1 MEEDMI
7 TITTNQEVEDFTR
20 GCCFFATGGGGDPL
34 FGQEMLREALGAG
47 KEIRIIDVNEFSPD
61 AWTISPYLMGPAPGP
76 ESEAVEQA
84 RKDYGL
90 TQEVVSN
97 MPAAAA
103 QLLLEQEHIKL
114 SAVIPLELG
123 AAATSSA
130 VATAAWL
137 GVPTIDGDYA
147 GRALP
152 EIAQIIPAIN
162 NVGLLPIASCDR
174 YGNQV
179 IIKKTT
185 GLQMTERL
193 GKVIATASLGL
204 VGQATLLKRLKEMK
218 SFMLSNTLSKALS
231 VGSGLREARAAKDRA
246 LLSVIELTQAK
257 LVFMGKVIERKA
269 QVQDG
274 YYVGHVNIDGVDEF
288 KNTQFRMW
296 VKNEIILSWLND
308 EACIACPDLITMID
322 ESTFDPVIIGKLN
335 EGTNVRVFGIP
346 APESLR
352 SPAAIQMLGPRHF
365 GFDFKAKR
373 LSEM

>member
-7 TITTNQEVEDFTR
+7 AITTNQQVEDFTR

-34 FGQEMLREALGAG
+34 FGQEMLREALDAG
-47 KEIRIIDVNEFSPD
+47 KEIRIIDVKEFSLD
-61 AWTISPYLMGPAPGP
+61 AWTICPYLMGPAPGP
-76 ESEAVEQA
+76 ESEEVKQA

-103 QLLLEQEHIKL
+103 QLLLEQEHINL

-152 EIAQIIPAIN
+152 EVAQILPAIN
-162 NVGLLPIASCDR
+162 NVNLLPIASCDR

-179 IIKKTT
+179 MIKNTT

-193 GKVIATASLGL
+193 GKMIATASLGL
-204 VGQATLLKRLKEMK
+204 VGQATLLKQLKEVK

-231 VGSGLREARAAKDRA
+231 VGSVLRKAKAAKDRA
-246 LLSVIELTQAK
+246 LQSVIELTQAR
-257 LVFMGKVIERKA
+257 LVFMGTVTERKA
-269 QVQDG
+269 EVQDG
-274 YYVGHVNIDGVDEF
+274 YYIGHVNIDGVDHF
-288 KNTQFRMW
+288 KNTQFKIW
-296 VKNEIILSWLND
+296 VKNEMIVSWIND
-308 EACIACPDLITMID
+308 EPCIACPDLITMID
-322 ESTFDPVIIGKLN
+322 HSTFEPVIIGKLN
-335 EGTNVRVFGIP
+335 EGTNVIVFGIP
-346 APESLR
+346 APESFR
-352 SPAAIQMLGPRHF
+352 SPAAIQLLGPRHF
-365 GFDFKAKR
+365 GFDFQAKR
-373 LSEM
+373 VSEM